1 VGESKEP
8 LSKQQ
13 TVEAATRRQQSI
25 SVSSAYSSDEV
36 STDDEDD
43 DDDLHF
49 KINIGIGVNRQWHAS
64 YIDEKTAN
72 KGLLID
78 LDKCDWKNGSKE
90 AFIRVMECAD
100 EVLNCA
106 RVYLRATR
114 PSDAAEQ
121 QKMLKTFMF
130 LGFRVVPPSV
140 VASILPDQPDS
151 LLFVTEL

>member
-1 VGESKEP
+1 
-8 LSKQQ
+8 
-13 TVEAATRRQQSI
+13 
-25 SVSSAYSSDEV
+25 VSSAYSSDEADV
-36 STDDEDD
+36 ASDDDNDDD
-43 DDDLHF
+43 DDDLTF

-64 YIDEKTAN
+64 FVDEKGSA

-100 EVLNCA
+100 EVLGCA

-114 PSDAAEQ
+114 PADVVEQ
-121 QKMLKTFMF
+121 QQMLKTFMF
-130 LGFRVVPPSV
+130 LGFRVVPPKM
-140 VASILPDQPDS
+140 VADVLPEQPDS